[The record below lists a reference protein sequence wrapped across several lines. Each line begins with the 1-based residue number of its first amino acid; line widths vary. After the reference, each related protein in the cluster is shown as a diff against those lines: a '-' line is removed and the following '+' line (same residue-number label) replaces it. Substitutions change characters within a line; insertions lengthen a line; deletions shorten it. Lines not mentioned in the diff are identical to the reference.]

1 MQEFEICYGLSE
13 LPSNAV
19 VTYRKAAKAVIEKDG
34 KLLLIYT
41 NQGDYKF
48 PGGGYKN
55 SENAAE
61 CIVREMLEET
71 GYQVEKVGKLFGIV
85 LEQKVDDFEPGT
97 YFSMKSEYYS
107 VTIDENNKQKQN
119 LDDYEK
125 EQEFRPVF
133 VEIQEAIEN
142 IERILNDL
150 NRKQNPWIKRE
161 NDVLKWL
168 SEKGGLRNE

>member
-1 MQEFEICYGLSE
+1 
-13 LPSNAV
+13 
-19 VTYRKAAKAVIEKDG
+19 
-34 KLLLIYT
+34 
-41 NQGDYKF
+41 
-48 PGGGYKN
+48 
-55 SENAAE
+55 
-61 CIVREMLEET
+61 MLEET

-142 IERILNDL
+142 NERILNDL

-168 SEKGGLRNE
+168 LEKRGLCV

>member
-1 MQEFEICYGLSE
+1 MQEFEICYGLRE

-142 IERILNDL
+142 NERILNDL

-161 NDVLKWL
+161 NDVLKCL

>member
-1 MQEFEICYGLSE
+1 M
-13 LPSNAV
+13 AAWTAH
-19 VTYRKAAKAVIEKDG
+19 VTVATVIEKDG

-142 IERILNDL
+142 NERILNDL

-168 SEKGGLRNE
+168 SEKGGGCGMNK

>member
-1 MQEFEICYGLSE
+1 MLFRS
-13 LPSNAV
+13 
-19 VTYRKAAKAVIEKDG
+19 VIEKDG

-133 VEIQEAIEN
+133 GIVLEQKVDDFEPGTYFSMKSEYYSVTIEIGRASCR
-142 IERILNDL
+142 ER
-150 NRKQNPWIKRE
+150 
-161 NDVLKWL
+161 V
-168 SEKGGLRNE
+168 

>member
-107 VTIDENNKQKQN
+107 VTIDE
-119 LDDYEK
+119 
-125 EQEFRPVF
+125 QEFRPVF

-142 IERILNDL
+142 NERILNDL